1 MSATYPLG
9 YTKPIQFDVCCVREN
24 DIPNL
29 NGDLPM
35 PGHYGK
41 MRQGKK
47 MAKKMPKKKMAKKK
61 MSYGK
66 KKA

>member
-24 DIPNL
+24 DISNL
-29 NGDLPM
+29 SGVIPM
-35 PGHYGK
+35 AYGK

-61 MSYGK
+61 MPYGK

>member
-1 MSATYPLG
+1 
-9 YTKPIQFDVCCVREN
+9 